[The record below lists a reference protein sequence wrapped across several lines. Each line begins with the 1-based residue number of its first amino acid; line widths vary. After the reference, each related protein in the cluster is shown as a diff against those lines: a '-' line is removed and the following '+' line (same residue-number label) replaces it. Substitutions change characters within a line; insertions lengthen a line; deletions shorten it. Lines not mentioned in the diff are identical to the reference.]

1 LPSSPTRRSSDLY
14 LAASLDVTGDRDTG
28 GLDLAAR
35 DPAWLDCLE
44 AEVTE
49 VDLGA
54 ALGQPPHAAAVL
66 LAVLDLLRAKHR
78 WIPAAPEGLAR
89 PAGPAR
95 RAGPVPE
102 RVAPGQP
109 VPGGALAADPVPAR
123 RHRHRSGAHPGHR
136 ALRTVPD
143 GRCLRVPAPPPG
155 LPPRRPAPRHGAGR
169 LPPGRGRRRPCRSRP

>member
-1 LPSSPTRRSSDLY
+1 VDPD

-54 ALGQPPHAAAVL
+54 PLGQPPHAAAVL

-78 WIPAAPEGLAR
+78 WIPAAPAGHEG
-89 PAGPAR
+89 PAGPGLGEAVVDV
-95 RAGPVPE
+95 GPE
-102 RVAPGQP
+102 RVQRDLAL
-109 VPGGALAADPVPAR
+109 VVALTAAHLGAAEAAGAGDLDALGSRLDRGVDRLA
-123 RHRHRSGAHPGHR
+123 H
-136 ALRTVPD
+136 
-143 GRCLRVPAPPPG
+143 
-155 LPPRRPAPRHGAGR
+155 RPAEGHAGR
-169 LPPGRGRRRPCRSRP
+169 QLLGHGLGQELGVQIGRLHLDD